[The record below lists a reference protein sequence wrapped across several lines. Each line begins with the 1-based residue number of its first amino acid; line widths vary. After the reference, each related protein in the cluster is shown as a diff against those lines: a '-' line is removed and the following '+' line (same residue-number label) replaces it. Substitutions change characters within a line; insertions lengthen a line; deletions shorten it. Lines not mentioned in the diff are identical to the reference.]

1 MLPKFENE
9 DEARLEKYLKDEKN
23 SLLIAEQLCEINKIS
38 LKELNDSIKS
48 GFNLA
53 CEKGPLMD
61 EQMQGAV
68 FIIDDIII
76 NKEIAE

>member
-1 MLPKFENE
+1 
-9 DEARLEKYLKDEKN
+9 
-23 SLLIAEQLCEINKIS
+23 

-76 NKEIAE
+76 NKEVAEQFQKKEEDVDQINTA

>member
-1 MLPKFENE
+1 
-9 DEARLEKYLKDEKN
+9 LKDEKN
-23 SLLIAEQLCEINKIS
+23 SLSKAQLLCDINKIS

-76 NKEIAE
+76 NKGVAEQFQKKEDDVDQINTA